1 MAPHSSSCKVP
12 VSFFFWT
19 SLSLTPL
26 PYTEAQTAILCP
38 PDVKNWLTEKD
49 PDAGKDWRQ
58 EEKGTTEDE
67 MAGLHHWLNGHEFE
81 QALGVGHGQGGQA
94 CCSPLCRRVRRDWA
108 TELIMLFLTGK
119 NMFYY
124 VIVMVPI
131 LIDKNVFKLSYNDLK
146 LMVQNWNY
154 ICTNLIVS
162 SIQLA
167 NILQVF
173 VCV

>member
-1 MAPHSSSCKVP
+1 
-12 VSFFFWT
+12 
-19 SLSLTPL
+19 
-26 PYTEAQTAILCP
+26 
-38 PDVKNWLTEKD
+38 
-49 PDAGKDWRQ
+49 
-58 EEKGTTEDE
+58 
-67 MAGLHHWLNGHEFE
+67 
-81 QALGVGHGQGGQA
+81 
-94 CCSPLCRRVRRDWA
+94 
-108 TELIMLFLTGK
+108 MLFLTGK

-173 VCV
+173 LCV

>member
-1 MAPHSSSCKVP
+1 
-12 VSFFFWT
+12 
-19 SLSLTPL
+19 
-26 PYTEAQTAILCP
+26 
-38 PDVKNWLTEKD
+38 
-49 PDAGKDWRQ
+49 
-58 EEKGTTEDE
+58 
-67 MAGLHHWLNGHEFE
+67 
-81 QALGVGHGQGGQA
+81 
-94 CCSPLCRRVRRDWA
+94 
-108 TELIMLFLTGK
+108 MLFLTGK

-162 SIQLA
+162 SIQLG

-173 VCV
+173 LCV